1 MKSVSLLPDVVRHAL
16 RDFIN
21 PLAKGEAPPA
31 APLNSYP
38 LIAHEHALAGSPR
51 RTLWVVS
58 DDNIALE
65 WLRAWT
71 SLKNADKRKYEI
83 AALVSWGVI
92 PYSYAAADKEKE
104 YQRTRAEFLIQSA
117 QPCTIVASVEGLSQF
132 IATDGSTAGS
142 GLVLKSGTR
151 ILRSDLTAFLG
162 GGGYAHTVPVTRP
175 GEFCIKGNV
184 VDVFPPDLD
193 YPVRM
198 DFFGDDIESIKTF
211 SHETQRSIQAVA
223 EVRLLPLRPET
234 HNLQEQ
240 IVKLVGTLKKNSDEL
255 PPILA
260 SAGANLAGYADVY
273 PALRECSAIHK
284 LWKDNIFVC
293 DTDAVLQRLVTISNE
308 RRYLFERG
316 EGRYRLPP
324 DELYAPLDEIEAF
337 LLGALTLPLTGDAK
351 DAPLRDAPRFG
362 GRLGLLKEKIAEET
376 GKQFFYLIESEG
388 QRERLT
394 NALGME
400 ASGSAP
406 GTKPSSAQ
414 TKGMEAQGSAEQIIP
429 VFYPHGF
436 ETESLCVLTE
446 NDVFGRVVKKY
457 AADKNIS
464 KILDSYTDLKEG
476 DYVVHVNYG
485 IGRFHA
491 LKRMK
496 VQAVERD
503 FLELAFAD
511 GDKLFVPLDQLN
523 LVHKYIGSTENPHL
537 DHLGKKSS
545 WAKTRARVKRLVD
558 SIAQELLELY
568 AHRMEQKG
576 FAFPPDSSFQHD
588 FEAAFP
594 YTETEHQ
601 LEVIQAIKQDMESD
615 KAMDRLVCG
624 DVGFGKTEV
633 AIRAAF
639 KASMAGKQVC
649 ILCPTTIL
657 AFQHFRSF
665 TKRFADYPVKIDF
678 ISRFRSTSEVG
689 EIKQKLAAGKI
700 DIIIGTHALLSDD
713 VRYKSL
719 GLLIVDEEQRF
730 GVQHKE
736 KLRQM
741 RTNLDCL
748 ALTATPIPRTL
759 HMSLA
764 GIRDL
769 SIIETPP
776 ADRRKIE
783 THVLAENEELLT
795 LALKHELERG
805 GQVYVLHNKVKTI
818 DAQAIRLKNL
828 VPNARIAI
836 LHGQM
841 PESEIEEIMVDFY
854 QHAYDILVSTT
865 IIESGID
872 IPNVNTLI
880 VLSAHAF
887 GLGQLYQLKGRVGR
901 SDRQAY
907 AYFFY
912 PPPGLFTLNGDAER
926 RLEVLSEYDD
936 LGSGFRIAMK
946 DLEIRGAGNL
956 LGKEQSGEIVEI
968 GFELYTQMLNDKIAE
983 LRGQKRLTDDFNSV
997 IVLPCDWYFPDDYI
1011 ADTKEKMEFYK
1022 AFSAAQSMEEFREIR
1037 EALLDRFGKPPEMVE
1052 LMLLYEEIR
1061 QIANSLHLEKIAIG
1075 AEAAATGIRAAD
1087 IRTPATMPYL
1097 IVAADHRLDMQKVQ
1111 ALLTRDKRVK
1121 LDPADARRINLDIP
1135 VTPQFA
1141 FFRELRALLRH
1152 LAADAETT

>member
-1 MKSVSLLPDVVRHAL
+1 MISVSLLPDAVRHAL
-16 RDFIN
+16 REFIN

-31 APLNSYP
+31 VPFNVIPLM
-38 LIAHEHALAGSPR
+38 AHEHALSGSPR

-104 YQRTRAEFLIQSA
+104 YQRTRAEFLIQSKE
-117 QPCTIVASVEGLSQF
+117 PCTIVASVEGLSQF
-132 IATDGSTAGS
+132 IATDGSAAGN
-142 GLVLKSGTR
+142 GLVLKAGSR
-151 ILRSDLTAFLG
+151 VLRSDLTTFLG
-162 GGGYAHTVPVTRP
+162 GGGYVHTVPVTRP

-211 SHETQRSIQAVA
+211 SHETQRSIQSVA
-223 EVRLLPLRPET
+223 EVRLLSLRPET

-240 IVKLVGTLKKNSDEL
+240 ITKLVGKLMQSSDEL
-255 PPILA
+255 PPILS

-273 PALRECSAIHK
+273 PALRQCAAVDR
-284 LWKDNIFVC
+284 LWKDSLFLC
-293 DTDAVLQRLVTISNE
+293 DAEAVLQRLATINNE

-316 EGRYRLPP
+316 EGRYRLPV
-324 DELYAPLDEIEAF
+324 DELFVPPHQVEAF
-337 LLGALTLPLTGDAK
+337 LLQALTLPLTGDAK
-351 DAPLRDAPRFG
+351 DVPLRDAPRFG
-362 GRLGLLKEKIAEET
+362 GRLGLLKDKIAEET
-376 GKQFFYLIESEG
+376 DKSFYYLIESEG
-388 QRERLT
+388 QRERLSL
-394 NALGME
+394 ALTL
-400 ASGSAP
+400 P
-406 GTKPSSAQ
+406 
-414 TKGMEAQGSAEQIIP
+414 AEQIIP

-485 IGRFHA
+485 IGRFSA

-496 VQAVERD
+496 VQSVERD

-594 YTETEHQ
+594 YAETEHQ
-601 LEVIQAIKQDMESD
+601 LETIQAIKQDMESD

-639 KASMAGKQVC
+639 KAAMAGKQVC

-678 ISRFRSTSEVG
+678 ISRFRSASEVA
-689 EIKQKLAAGKI
+689 EIKQMLAAGKI

-818 DAQAIRLKNL
+818 EAQTIRLRNL
-828 VPNARIAI
+828 VPNARVAI

-880 VLSAHAF
+880 VLSAHEF

-912 PPPGLFTLNGDAER
+912 PPPGVFTLHGDAER

-983 LRGQKRLTDDFNSV
+983 LRGQKRLTDDFSSV
-997 IVLPCDWYFPDDYI
+997 IVLPCDWYFPDEYI

-1075 AEAAATGIRAAD
+1075 AEAAATGIRTAD
-1087 IRTPATMPYL
+1087 IRTPSSTPYL
-1097 IVAADHRLDMQKVQ
+1097 IVAPDHRLNMQKVQ
-1111 ALLTRDKRVK
+1111 ELLTRDKRVK

-1135 VTPQFA
+1135 VAPQFA
-1141 FFRELRALLRH
+1141 LFRELRALLRH
-1152 LAADAETT
+1152 LAAGLETA